1 MDQVILAQKLES
13 LRRCIRR
20 VEQKIPADVNQLV
33 QDPDCQDIL
42 VLNLTPSSRPKSS
55 SQLNCKGP
63 LMSEAMGLASCL
75 AMSLA
80 GQIPGSSS
88 AARIRVLLGPRLV
101 GEFMLY
107 SGCVKWPTA
116 RPP

>member
-42 VLNLTPSSRPKSS
+42 VLNLTPIVKAKIVIPVELQGPPDERGNGIG
-55 SQLNCKGP
+55 QLFGDV
-63 LMSEAMGLASCL
+63 
-75 AMSLA
+75 A
-80 GQIPGSSS
+80 GGADSWQQQCCQDQGFVGTTPG
-88 AARIRVLLGPRLV
+88 
-101 GEFMLY
+101 
-107 SGCVKWPTA
+107 W
-116 RPP
+116 